1 MQQLQRSTEQSLCGE
16 GVCFSKSVK
25 KHCHA
30 CLLGYKFL
38 LGGREDGLRVK
49 GRLRI
54 QTT

>member
-1 MQQLQRSTEQSLCGE
+1 MQQLQRSTEQLLCGE

-25 KHCHA
+25 KHSHA
-30 CLLGYKFL
+30 CLLGYKVL

-49 GRLRI
+49 GRLWI